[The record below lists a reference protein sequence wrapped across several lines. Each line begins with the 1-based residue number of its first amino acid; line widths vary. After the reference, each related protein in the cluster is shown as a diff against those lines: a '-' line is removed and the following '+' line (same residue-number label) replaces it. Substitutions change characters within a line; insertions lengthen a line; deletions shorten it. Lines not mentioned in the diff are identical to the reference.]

1 MLNPL
6 FHADL
11 IAGSNYEC
19 SRVWCFFLFV
29 AKRRLSPIKKRTRV
43 VVFKFSHFI
52 ESFSSVRGNREIYT
66 LIYVLLSDSVCRDC
80 ELVAAGAVLNSNE
93 MPLWTSGSK
102 DVCMFVFFV
111 FF

>member
-43 VVFKFSHFI
+43 IVFKFSLL

-66 LIYVLLSDSVCRDC
+66 FIYVLLSDSVCRDC
-80 ELVAAGAVLNSNE
+80 ELVAAGVVLS
-93 MPLWTSGSK
+93 SH
-102 DVCMFVFFV
+102 
-111 FF
+111 